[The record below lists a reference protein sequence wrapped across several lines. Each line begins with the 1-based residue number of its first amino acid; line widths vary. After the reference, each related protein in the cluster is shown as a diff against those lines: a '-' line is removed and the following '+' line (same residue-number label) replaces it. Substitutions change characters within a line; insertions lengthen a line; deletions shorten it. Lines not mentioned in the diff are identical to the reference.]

1 MAQHDK
7 HHDKHHHGG
16 GGGAATA
23 DGGGGGGDERDRG
36 RGLKPFA
43 DGTSDF
49 PTPIQG
55 LGSTLASTANGG
67 NTSVL
72 TPVPKT
78 GFVGAFKHAVSGTVT
93 VGTAGTQ
100 YQVPLH
106 RLMANYS
113 IQNSLQ
119 YPYRSLNYDD
129 VWFWA
134 NIGSS
139 CQSSP
144 DRIYGSLTAVQPN
157 VTGTGAKNY
166 AYTFTDWVALNDGQ
180 NFSRY
185 LLSAL
190 TNSNDLTIAITW
202 LQIANISYI
211 EGNTAVYSAYTA
223 SDAVSCVYN
232 TVPNPDEWYWPDT
245 SKVQQCLGDP
255 SWQQLQASAA
265 NDINLT
271 PISGPDFLGIG
282 IQVVW
287 NTTAAGWLV
296 DPLIPGSSGITQV
309 GLYVGGRIPLKIW
322 SLQDLLR
329 DYEDRFGRVPAYGF
343 LYVDLCTDVGLPN
356 YMSNIMRK
364 ALATT
369 KYAQMTLEVVTNG
382 NQTAGTGAKINVFKR
397 TQQQY
402 AGNAAIS

>member
-1 MAQHDK
+1 MSSA
-7 HHDKHHHGG
+7 
-16 GGGAATA
+16 
-23 DGGGGGGDERDRG
+23 
-36 RGLKPFA
+36 
-43 DGTSDF
+43 
-49 PTPIQG
+49 
-55 LGSTLASTANGG
+55 ANGG

-78 GFVGAFKHAVSGTVT
+78 GFVGAFKHTVSGTVT
-93 VGTAGTQ
+93 VGTLGTQ

-106 RLMANYS
+106 RLLANYS

-129 VWFWA
+129 IWLWA
-134 NIGSS
+134 NVSS
-139 CQSSP
+139 PVQSSL
-144 DRIYGSLTAVQPN
+144 DRIYGSQTSQQPN

-166 AYTFTDWVALNDGQ
+166 QFSFTDWIGMNDGE

-185 LLSAL
+185 MLSAL

-202 LQIANISYI
+202 LQIANIGYI
-211 EGNTAVYSAYTA
+211 EANTVIYSAYTA
-223 SDAVSCVYN
+223 SDAVSCVYS
-232 TVPNPDEWYWPDT
+232 TVPDPSEWYWPDT
-245 SKVQQCLGDP
+245 SKVQQCIGDP
-255 SWQQLQASAA
+255 SWQQLAASAA

-287 NTTAAGWLV
+287 NTSAVGWLV
-296 DPLIPGSSGITQV
+296 DPLTVAASGISQV
-309 GLYVGGRIPLKIW
+309 ALYVGGRIPLKTW
-322 SLQDLLR
+322 SLSDLLR
-329 DYEDRFGRVPAYGF
+329 DYEDRFGRINGYGYLF
-343 LYVDLCTDVGLPN
+343 IDLATDRGGPN
-356 YMSNIMRK
+356 QMSTIMRK
-364 ALATT
+364 ALATI

-382 NQTAGTGAKINVFKR
+382 NQTPGTGAKINVFKR